1 LFIEKQITT
10 NYELPSGGAA
20 PFLLSQES
28 RGQETGEKRKLAAFS
43 ESYDDPEK
51 SNSYLLETAVE
62 FSI

>member
-1 LFIEKQITT
+1 
-10 NYELPSGGAA
+10 
-20 PFLLSQES
+20 LLSQES